1 MQTQTQEGFNNK
13 LNPATKKYLEQM
25 NKIQKKRTEST
36 AQARLADMMS
46 NFKHNGMDKHS
57 MTNSPLAAENQGQ
70 VTQQNFRG
78 AQSQSPT

>member
-1 MQTQTQEGFNNK
+1 
-13 LNPATKKYLEQM
+13 M

-57 MTNSPLAAENQGQ
+57 MTNSPLAAENQAQ
-70 VTQQNFRG
+70 VSQNYRG
-78 AQSQSPT
+78 AQSQSPTQRINGM

>member
-1 MQTQTQEGFNNK
+1 
-13 LNPATKKYLEQM
+13 M

-57 MTNSPLAAENQGQ
+57 MTNSPLAAEGQGHG
-70 VTQQNFRG
+70 QNFRG